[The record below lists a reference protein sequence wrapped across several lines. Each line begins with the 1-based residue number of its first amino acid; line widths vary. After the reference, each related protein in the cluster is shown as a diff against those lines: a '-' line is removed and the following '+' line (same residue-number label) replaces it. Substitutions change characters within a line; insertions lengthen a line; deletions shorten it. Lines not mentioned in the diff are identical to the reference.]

1 MSVNSGDKI
10 TADYYN
16 SLAALVNELY
26 GDTHGGQGPSA
37 NPVIE
42 NGLRWGWGG
51 QNANTV
57 VPGNIVTAVHTNEL
71 VKRINLST
79 LRTNSTSQELVIVNT
94 GATITAEF
102 FNTATSLLQTARN
115 VRNHVKP
122 DYTSYSTLGTYT
134 HTPNWTTNLENS
146 ITLNFGGYENA
157 RYFFNAGG
165 DIRLSYSITGGDNG
179 PGYRAWL
186 GLFQRIGTLK
196 FNVQDC
202 VSINDQGIT
211 ENKGFS
217 SLLTSEQQLYT
228 SPGGGGQSY
237 GSYGGYQG
245 GGDAYGSSRL
255 KLYGT
260 IVNNNLKIRT
270 LLDHSTAGHNVKGPI
285 TMTVTI
291 TYPTPVTENG
301 LTLTIPS
308 PDITLSEAWREF

>member
-1 MSVNSGDKI
+1 MAVNSGDKI

-26 GDTHGGQGPSA
+26 GDTHSGQGPSA
-37 NPVIE
+37 DPVIE
-42 NGLRWGWGG
+42 DGLRWGWGG

-57 VPGNIVTAVHTNEL
+57 APGNIVTAVHTNEL

-94 GATITAEF
+94 GATITADF

-115 VRNHVKP
+115 VRNYVKP
-122 DYTSYSTLGTYT
+122 DYTSYSTLGTYI

-146 ITLNFGGYENA
+146 ILLNFGGYESA
-157 RYFFNAGG
+157 RHFFNAGG
-165 DIRLSYSITGGDNG
+165 DIRFSYSITGGDNG

-186 GLFQRIGTLK
+186 GLFYDMGTLK
-196 FNVQDC
+196 FDVANTI
-202 VSINDQGIT
+202 SINNRGVSQ
-211 ENKGFS
+211 NKGFS
-217 SLLTSEQQLYT
+217 NLLAIEQLLYT
-228 SPGGGGQSY
+228 SQAGGGQSY
-237 GSYGGYQG
+237 GAYGGYQG

-270 LLDHSTAGHNVKGPI
+270 LLDHSTAGHNVRGPI
-285 TMTVTI
+285 TMTVTM
-291 TYPTPVTENG
+291 TYPTPVTDNG
-301 LTLTIPS
+301 LTLTLPS
-308 PDITLSEAWREF
+308 PYITLAQAWREI